1 MIAVFLIIIFSIAA
15 SLESAA
21 YGIYEINL
29 NKNKV
34 GGIILLVLSVIGLF
48 FPILIYL
55 SR

>member
-55 SR
+55 SK